1 MYNDATDLVDIN
13 KDVAIIS
20 IPSDLGWNIEYWS
33 FSIQIFFPVWYIFRY
48 MQIKENVTQDIRKLL
63 VLYWNTYK
71 YNLQIKFIWII
82 IESECS
88 RLAYRKN
95 RTLLKI

>member
-33 FSIQIFFPVWYIFRY
+33 FSIQRFFPVWYIFGN
-48 MQIKENVTQDIRKLL
+48 MQIKENITRDIQKVTCI
-63 VLYWNTYK
+63 VL
-71 YNLQIKFIWII
+71 
-82 IESECS
+82 
-88 RLAYRKN
+88 
-95 RTLLKI
+95 